1 MKDEG
6 FGVYGSRFRDQGVCR
21 IWGLFRAWDLGVG
34 VSGFGCR
41 MKSVGCRV
49 NLRVWSAERRVWGLG
64 CSG

>member
-6 FGVYGSRFRDQGVCR
+6 FDVYGSRFRDQGVCR
-21 IWGLFRAWDLGVG
+21 IWGLFRAWNLGVG

-49 NLRVWSAERRVWGLG
+49 NLRV
-64 CSG
+64 